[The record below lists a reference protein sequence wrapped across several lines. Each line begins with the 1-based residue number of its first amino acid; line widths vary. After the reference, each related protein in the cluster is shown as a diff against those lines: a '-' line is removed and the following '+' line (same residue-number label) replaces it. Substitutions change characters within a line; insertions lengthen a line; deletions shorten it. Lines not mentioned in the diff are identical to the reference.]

1 MSPEMLEVL
10 AKHQEHL
17 REALE
22 VARQRTDT
30 VCRVQVRNVAN
41 IHQGEFFTESEIK
54 EFEPI

>member
-22 VARQRTDT
+22 VARKRTDT
-30 VCRVQVRNVAN
+30 VCRVQVRNIAE
-41 IHQGEFFTESEIK
+41 IHRGEFLTDSEIE